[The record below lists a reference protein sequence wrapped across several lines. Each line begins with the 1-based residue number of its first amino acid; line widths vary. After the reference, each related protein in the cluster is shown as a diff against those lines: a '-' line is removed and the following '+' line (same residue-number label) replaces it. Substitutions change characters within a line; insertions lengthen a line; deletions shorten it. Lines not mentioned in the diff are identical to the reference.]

1 MYCMGSRE
9 GSAVGEYEFYHFFD
23 IHVRA
28 RGSQDAELSAR
39 EQEETRKLLRWRRTG
54 TQCTCFTRTNAQILT
69 PAELRVRAAALAADE
84 PVHGEGDAG
93 APAPDE
99 LAHTLDYWARAALP
113 AHLGGQGR
121 GAADAGARGLLGAPR
136 HDP

>member
-54 TQCTCFTRTNAQILT
+54 PQCTCFTRTNAQILT
-69 PAELRVRAAALAADE
+69 PEELQSACASGVFSPKVPSLLALL
-84 PVHGEGDAG
+84 VQK
-93 APAPDE
+93 
-99 LAHTLDYWARAALP
+99 YKY
-113 AHLGGQGR
+113 
-121 GAADAGARGLLGAPR
+121 
-136 HDP
+136 